1 MLRIASTVS
10 MALAVANL
18 KRRIRVLAIRAGF
31 GVAGVVVLVF
41 ALAFILV
48 AAHLG
53 LSLLVHPIASA
64 AIIGFVLLFT
74 GVVLL
79 FLASRPRREQ
89 SKAIENPVGQVGSF
103 LSDGLKHLSSASAT
117 ERNPLR
123 NPVFQV
129 SILALAAGFFFGR
142 RRPRD

>member
-1 MLRIASTVS
+1 MFRLASTVG

-18 KRRIRVLAIRAGF
+18 RRRIRVLAIRAGF
-31 GVAGVVVLVF
+31 GVAGIVVLVF
-41 ALAFILV
+41 ALAFLLV

-64 AIIGFVLLFT
+64 GIIGFVLLFV

-89 SKAIENPVGQVGSF
+89 SKTLENPVGQVGSF
-103 LSDGLKHLSSASAT
+103 LSDGLKHLSSTSAT

>member
-1 MLRIASTVS
+1 MLRLASTVS
-10 MALAVANL
+10 AALAVANL
-18 KRRIRVLAIRAGF
+18 KRRIRVLIIRTGLGA
-31 GVAGVVVLVF
+31 AGVVVLVF

-53 LSLLVHPIASA
+53 LSLLVHPVASA
-64 AIIGFVLLFT
+64 AIIGFVLLFV

-89 SKAIENPVGQVGSF
+89 SRAVENPVGQVGSF
-103 LSDGLKHLSSASAT
+103 LSDGLKHLSSSSAT
-117 ERNPLR
+117 EPNPLR

-129 SILALAAGFFFGR
+129 SLLALAAGFFLGR
-142 RRPRD
+142 RRNRD